1 MISLTFYV
9 RRATLKSR
17 QCRCRRGVWIF
28 RTLPWVRVSAVV
40 IQPNISI
47 MISRFIGQNAVWV
60 PGLYCAQIHLLIAEL
75 YKCLLAYF
83 TSPLTFLLTN
93 SLSYLS
99 TFLLSTFLRIG
110 PLRFQTG
117 CRKRLLNLALVFC
130 VNFVLPYVLLYMHFF
145 IWLYTVLDLVFIC
158 NGIVCIFVFLC

>member
-1 MISLTFYV
+1 MF
-9 RRATLKSR
+9 A
-17 QCRCRRGVWIF
+17 
-28 RTLPWVRVSAVV
+28 
-40 IQPNISI
+40 
-47 MISRFIGQNAVWV
+47 
-60 PGLYCAQIHLLIAEL
+60 
-75 YKCLLAYF
+75 CLLHFSTYFFAYLF
-83 TSPLTFLLTN
+83 TFLLIH
-93 SLSYLS
+93 LF
-99 TFLLSTFLRIG
+99 TFHFLRIG